1 MMKRKNTLAVQMPIY
16 SLKLNNYMP
25 TSIKIRIDKIE
36 EVKNGKVTK
45 TSYDIRK
52 IWPDEYDGHLIFSM
66 DKDDLTTLQETLR
79 TYEI

>member
-1 MMKRKNTLAVQMPIY
+1 MAVQMPIY
-16 SLKLNNYMP
+16 TLKLNNYMP

-45 TSYDIRK
+45 TSFHIRK
-52 IWPDEYDGHLIFSM
+52 LWPNDFDGHLLFIM